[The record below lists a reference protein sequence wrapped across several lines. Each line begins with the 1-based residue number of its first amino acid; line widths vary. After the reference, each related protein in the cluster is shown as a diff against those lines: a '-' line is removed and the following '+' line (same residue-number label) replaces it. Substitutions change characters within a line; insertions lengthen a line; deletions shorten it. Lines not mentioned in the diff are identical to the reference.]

1 MTILDIALSDN
12 AGPRYKQVA
21 DQLAA
26 LIENGTLTA
35 NVRLPTHRALAD
47 QLGVTVGT
55 ITRGYSE
62 AERRGLIEARVGA
75 GTYVCAR
82 ETSHWTFDTPDS
94 SQLECHFGYN
104 VPPLLDRADMLNRA
118 MQKLAGNPATI
129 NQLMLYQL
137 PEGIMQHREV
147 LANWLQEQGVNLSAD
162 RLLFSS
168 GAQHATQMA
177 LDAYCRA
184 GDVLLVEKYSY
195 PGLISLARQHQL
207 SLKPVEMDEE
217 GIIPESLDAA
227 CRMYQPR
234 LIYSM
239 PTLQN
244 PTTATMS
251 LERRHAILDV
261 CRKHNLYLIEDE
273 VNGLLPEQRPDPFVN
288 LDPEQVIHI
297 GALSKCLAPGLRV
310 GYIQVPQRLYE
321 QMTTTLQNH
330 SWMTS
335 PLLTGIATE
344 LIQSGDAVRVLSQIR
359 SEMKIRLEITREIL
373 GDFDLRTSDSCFHI
387 WLTLPERLR
396 LGEFVTAATENGISL
411 KSAELFVP
419 PGGAVPPAVRLSVSS
434 PANRDILRAGL
445 LKVREL
451 LEQEPTGGFAL

>member
-21 DQLAA
+21 DQLAT
-26 LIENGTLTA
+26 LIENGTLA
-35 NVRLPTHRALAD
+35 PNVRLPTHRALAD

-137 PEGIMQHREV
+137 PEGIMQHREA
-147 LANWLQEQGVNLSAD
+147 LAHWLQQQGVNLSAD
-162 RLLFSS
+162 QLLFSS

-184 GDVLLVEKYSY
+184 GDTLLVEKYSY

-217 GIIPESLDAA
+217 GIIPDSLDAA
-227 CRMYQPR
+227 CRLYQPR

-387 WLTLPERLR
+387 WLTLPEHLR

>member
-21 DQLAA
+21 DQLAT
-26 LIENGTLTA
+26 LIENGTLAA
-35 NVRLPTHRALAD
+35 NARLPTHRALAD

-55 ITRGYSE
+55 VTRAYSE
-62 AERRGLIEARVGA
+62 AERRGLVEARVGA
-75 GTYVCAR
+75 GTYVCAG
-82 ETSHWTFDTPDS
+82 ETNHWTFDTPHS

-118 MQKLAGNPATI
+118 MQKLAGNPATL

-147 LANWLQEQGVNLSAD
+147 LAQWLQQQGVNLSAD

-184 GDVLLVEKYSY
+184 GDTLLVEKYSY

-251 LERRHAILDV
+251 LERRQAILDV

-273 VNGLLPEQRPDPFVN
+273 VNGLLPEKRPDPFVN

-330 SWMTS
+330 S
-335 PLLTGIATE
+335 
-344 LIQSGDAVRVLSQIR
+344 
-359 SEMKIRLEITREIL
+359 
-373 GDFDLRTSDSCFHI
+373 
-387 WLTLPERLR
+387 
-396 LGEFVTAATENGISL
+396 
-411 KSAELFVP
+411 
-419 PGGAVPPAVRLSVSS
+419 
-434 PANRDILRAGL
+434 
-445 LKVREL
+445 
-451 LEQEPTGGFAL
+451 

>member
-1 MTILDIALSDN
+1 
-12 AGPRYKQVA
+12 K
-21 DQLAA
+21 
-26 LIENGTLTA
+26 
-35 NVRLPTHRALAD
+35 
-47 QLGVTVGT
+47 
-55 ITRGYSE
+55 
-62 AERRGLIEARVGA
+62 
-75 GTYVCAR
+75 
-82 ETSHWTFDTPDS
+82 
-94 SQLECHFGYN
+94 
-104 VPPLLDRADMLNRA
+104 
-118 MQKLAGNPATI
+118 
-129 NQLMLYQL
+129 
-137 PEGIMQHREV
+137 
-147 LANWLQEQGVNLSAD
+147 
-162 RLLFSS
+162 
-168 GAQHATQMA
+168 
-177 LDAYCRA
+177 
-184 GDVLLVEKYSY
+184 
-195 PGLISLARQHQL
+195 
-207 SLKPVEMDEE
+207 
-217 GIIPESLDAA
+217 
-227 CRMYQPR
+227 
-234 LIYSM
+234 
-239 PTLQN
+239 
-244 PTTATMS
+244 
-251 LERRHAILDV
+251 
-261 CRKHNLYLIEDE
+261 
-273 VNGLLPEQRPDPFVN
+273 RPDPFVN

-387 WLTLPERLR
+387 WLTLPEHLR

>member
-1 MTILDIALSDN
+1 MTILDITLSDN

-21 DQLAA
+21 DQLAT
-26 LIENGTLTA
+26 LIENGTLPTNA
-35 NVRLPTHRALAD
+35 RLPTHRALAD

-55 ITRGYSE
+55 VTRAYSE

-82 ETSHWTFDTPDS
+82 EANHWTFDTPHS
-94 SQLECHFGYN
+94 SKLECHFGYN

-118 MQKLAGNPATI
+118 MQKLASNPATI

-147 LANWLQEQGVNLSAD
+147 LAHWLQQQGVNLSAD

-184 GDVLLVEKYSY
+184 GDTLLVEKYSY

-207 SLKPVEMDEE
+207 SLKPVEMDDE

-227 CRMYQPR
+227 CRLYQPR

-251 LERRHAILDV
+251 LERRQAILDV

-273 VNGLLPEQRPDPFVN
+273 VNGLLPEHRPDPFVN

-335 PLLTGIATE
+335 PLLTGIAAE

-359 SEMKIRLEITREIL
+359 SEMKARLEITREIL
-373 GDFDLRTSDSCFHI
+373 GDFNLRNSDSCFHI
-387 WLTLPERLR
+387 WLTLPEHLR